1 MKKHI
6 EYVLKIGTRIDS
18 WMAPIYVDKA
28 FQDRKIAEAKE
39 RWKHAI
45 QCELMIISELVAGE
59 GDTLPH
65 LEFKTVPNPYYGW
78 KESQL
83 KIVKI

>member
-1 MKKHI
+1 MEKHI
-6 EYVLKIGTRIDS
+6 VYVPKIGTRIYS
-18 WMAPIYVDKA
+18 WIAPIYVDKA

-39 RWKHAI
+39 RWKRGI
-45 QCELMIISELVAGE
+45 QCELMLISEFVVGE
-59 GDTLPH
+59 GETIPH

-83 KIVKI
+83 KIVKR